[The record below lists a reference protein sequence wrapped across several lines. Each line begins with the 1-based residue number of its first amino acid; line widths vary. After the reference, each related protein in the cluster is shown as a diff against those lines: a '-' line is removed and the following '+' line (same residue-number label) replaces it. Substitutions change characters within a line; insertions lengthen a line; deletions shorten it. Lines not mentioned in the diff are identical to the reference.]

1 MRCASQFFGRSYSL
15 QAAVVSA
22 ALCTNFAEA
31 ALAGNLVGNYVV
43 GSGANASFIQFQFTN
58 ENTYLY
64 EVRYDGSMTGRAL
77 FDVVAAAQPGFFSFT
92 YDSFSFGD
100 FVTGITIGT
109 DTDFGYGSPPD
120 YLDYWHYWTRGS
132 ATDTWTESFIGFADR
147 VVTNGSWDG
156 WVFNSASAPNAV
168 PAPSALALLAGGL
181 LTTRRRR

>member
-1 MRCASQFFGRSYSL
+1 MRCASRFFVCSCTL
-15 QAAVVSA
+15 QSVVLSA
-22 ALCTNFAEA
+22 ALCTNSAEA
-31 ALAGNLVGNYVV
+31 ALVGNYVV

-120 YLDYWHYWTRGS
+120 YLDYWHYWTRAS
-132 ATDTWTESFIGFADR
+132 ATDAWTESFIGFADR

-168 PAPSALALLAGGL
+168 PTPSALALLAGGL
-181 LTTRRRR
+181 LATRRRR